1 MSKPRRQTYTMSQY
15 LENVREGYISN
26 DADTQRTPAWKPIVD
41 GLAVTILTDDYVPAL
56 ILAEEENGQ
65 AHIVDGGSRTFA
77 FLMIRY
83 GNHKIK
89 KSTEDSIIGY
99 KSMSKDENGNIT
111 WKEESFDIRNKT
123 YDQFPKEL
131 QKKFNEFQ
139 IETVIHENC
148 DKETISKLIKRYND
162 HSSMSASQKAFTY
175 IGKYARDVKN
185 VLNNDFFIECGSYKE
200 TERTNGVMERVVLES
215 VMAIFHLDKW
225 KSNSKPVASF
235 LNDNSSSN
243 EFETLNGYLTRL
255 KAAVGNEFQDIFN
268 SKNSFL
274 WFTLFDKFN
283 SLNIEDKQ
291 FVEFLRVFKDEL
303 STKKVNEVSFDD
315 LDKKSNTKDKKLVIQ
330 KINLLSY
337 LLGEFIS
344 EQKEKLSN
352 NTVSLVKEVVCESC
366 TDEDIDFYKS
376 LLEDYTVEVSEE
388 SPLLE
393 IENTPS
399 LIAMVGRA
407 CEDEKDDSL
416 PKWFVRFFANNNTYI
431 KDQKE
436 NYLHMKKDFDNFV
449 RAKECV

>member
-1 MSKPRRQTYTMSQY
+1 M
-15 LENVREGYISN
+15 
-26 DADTQRTPAWKPIVD
+26 
-41 GLAVTILTDDYVPAL
+41 
-56 ILAEEENGQ
+56 
-65 AHIVDGGSRTFA
+65 
-77 FLMIRY
+77 
-83 GNHKIK
+83 
-89 KSTEDSIIGY
+89 
-99 KSMSKDENGNIT
+99 
-111 WKEESFDIRNKT
+111 
-123 YDQFPKEL
+123 
-131 QKKFNEFQ
+131 
-139 IETVIHENC
+139 
-148 DKETISKLIKRYND
+148 
-162 HSSMSASQKAFTY
+162 
-175 IGKYARDVKN
+175 
-185 VLNNDFFIECGSYKE
+185 
-200 TERTNGVMERVVLES
+200 
-215 VMAIFHLDKW
+215 
-225 KSNSKPVASF
+225 
-235 LNDNSSSN
+235 
-243 EFETLNGYLTRL
+243 
-255 KAAVGNEFQDIFN
+255 
-268 SKNSFL
+268 
-274 WFTLFDKFN
+274 FDKFN

>member
-65 AHIVDGGSRTFA
+65 SHIVDGGSRTFA
-77 FLMIRY
+77 FLMIKY

-89 KSTEDSIIGY
+89 KSVEDSVIKY
-99 KSMSKDENGNIT
+99 KSMDRDENGNIT
-111 WKEESFDIRNKT
+111 WKDETFDIRNKT
-123 YDQFPKEL
+123 YNQFPKEL

-175 IGKYARDVKN
+175 IGNFARDVKN
-185 VLNNDFFIECGSYKE
+185 VLDNAFFIECGSYKE
-200 TERTNGVMERVVLES
+200 TEKEKAVVERVVLES
-215 VMAIFHLDKW
+215 VMAIFYLDKW
-225 KSNSKPVASF
+225 KSNAKPIAAF
-235 LNDNSSSN
+235 LNTNSSSSD
-243 EFETLNGYLTRL
+243 FETLNNHLTRL
-255 KAAVGNEFQDIFN
+255 KAVVGKEFQDIFN

-274 WFTLFDKFN
+274 WFALFDKFTY
-283 SLNIEDKQ
+283 LNVEDRQ
-291 FVEFLRVFKDEL
+291 FAEFLRAFKNGLDE
-303 STKKVNEVSFDD
+303 KKVNGVSFSE
-315 LDKKSNTKDKKLVIQ
+315 LNKKSNTKDKKLVIQ
-330 KINLLSY
+330 KINLLSD
-337 LLGEFIS
+337 LLEEFIT
-344 EQKEKLSN
+344 ERQKEVFSDAS
-352 NTVSLVKEVVCESC
+352 SLVKEVVSEFC

-376 LLEDYTVEVSEE
+376 LLEDYTVEVNENS
-388 SPLLE
+388 SLLE
-393 IENTPS
+393 AENTPS
-399 LIAMVGRA
+399 LVAIVGSA
-407 CEDEKDDSL
+407 CEEEKDEVL

-436 NYLHMKKDFDNFV
+436 NYLHMKKDFDDFV
-449 RAKECV
+449 KTKGGV